1 MTKTSQP
8 WHSVRQSTLHGN
20 GVFAAR
26 DIPAGTRIIDYGG
39 RRITSEQADAMHP
52 VNPDDPFHTFFFS
65 LSSGKIID
73 GGNRGTDARWINH
86 SCAPNCETQE
96 NDAGTRVHII
106 ALRDI
111 QAGEELFYDYGL
123 IMDGK
128 ITKKLQK
135 EYQCLCGNPECRG
148 TMLALPKKK
157 AKAAGGKNKDKKKAK
172 PSDEKKSGKSLD
184 KKPKKQDKD
193 KAEVKAK
200 SKFKKKSKDK
210 AESKAKD
217 TSHSGK
223 KGS

>member
-1 MTKTSQP
+1 MTTTSPP
-8 WHSVRQSTLHGN
+8 WHNVRQSTLHGN

-26 DIPAGTRIIDYGG
+26 EIPAGTRIIDYGG

-65 LSSGKIID
+65 LSTGKIID

-111 QAGEELFYDYGL
+111 PAGEELFYDYGL
-123 IMDGK
+123 VMDGK

-148 TMLALPKKK
+148 TMLALAKKK
-157 AKAAGGKNKDKKKAK
+157 AKAADSKAKDKKKSKPAK
-172 PSDEKKSGKSLD
+172 PSGD
-184 KKPKKQDKD
+184 KKPKKKGKD
-193 KAEVKAK
+193 KTKTKAK
-200 SKFKKKSKDK
+200 
-210 AESKAKD
+210 AKNN
-217 TSHSGK
+217 TKGK
-223 KGS
+223 KENDSKE

>member
-1 MTKTSQP
+1 MSNISQP
-8 WHSVRQSTLHGN
+8 WHSVRKSTLHGN

-96 NDAGTRVHII
+96 NTAGTRVHIM

-111 QAGEELFYDYGL
+111 KAGEELFYDYGL

-135 EYQCLCGNPECRG
+135 QYQCLCGNAECRS
-148 TMLALPKKK
+148 TMLALPRKKTKGTNNK
-157 AKAAGGKNKDKKKAK
+157 AKNEKPDK
-172 PSDEKKSGKSLD
+172 PSSS

-193 KAEVKAK
+193 KAKVKAK
-200 SKFKKKSKDK
+200 AK
-210 AESKAKD
+210 AKEKAKGKAKD
-217 TSHSGK
+217 K
-223 KGS
+223 VKAENKAKAQP